1 MKEFITGT
9 NHKWDFYQRKGEY
22 ALLKGKQG
30 DNYEFYFEIIPS
42 VFWEYSFN
50 AKYEEVPKKI
60 DPISDNLYKKL
71 MDKFFCPLKEMD
83 KDSLIEIAL
92 KVLNKRPRL
101 MYSTL
106 LGWTNYHDKTQDPNY
121 HGGTYIFPDGNEY
134 TITLKCGKL
143 SVFPG
148 KTDAVPAIAL
158 KLPLVS
164 RKINL
169 QQWAD
174 KQYKDENIVIEFE

>member
-1 MKEFITGT
+1 MKEFIKGT
-9 NHKWDFYQRKGEY
+9 SHKWNFYKYNDEY

-42 VFWEYSFN
+42 VFWVYSFN
-50 AKYEEVPKKI
+50 ANYEEAPKKI
-60 DPISDNLYKKL
+60 DPISNDLYEKL

-101 MYSTL
+101 RYSTL
-106 LGWTNYHDKTQDPNY
+106 LGWIPFEDKTKDPNY

-134 TITLKCGKL
+134 TITLHRGNL

-148 KTDAVPAIAL
+148 KSDAFAAIAL
-158 KLPLVS
+158 TLPLVS
-164 RKINL
+164 KKINL

-174 KQYKDENIVIEFE
+174 KQYKDENIIIEFE